1 MSERLLVTLLDQSA
15 KSKGYGYGSEYA
27 EAYRHL
33 RTNIEFSS
41 FNQDTKVFSIVSAYP
56 SEGKSTVA
64 SNLAVV
70 MAGHYQRVLLIDC
83 DLRKPVVHKL
93 FHASNRNGISN
104 LLMEHNFEP
113 ANITKYFQQV
123 LHPNITN
130 ELFIITAGPSVPNP
144 SEMVSSKKFLA
155 LIQKLRETFD
165 IIIMDGPPVLPV
177 PDSIPIGLAADGT
190 LFIIA
195 NEKTNR
201 DSAKIAITQLKRSQ
215 VNVLGTVLTMMQD
228 DEKSYKYSYYN
239 DDRNEDKKPIKK
251 SFKFFKKK

>member
-1 MSERLLVTLLDQSA
+1 MLL
-15 KSKGYGYGSEYA
+15 
-27 EAYRHL
+27 
-33 RTNIEFSS
+33 
-41 FNQDTKVFSIVSAYP
+41 
-56 SEGKSTVA
+56 
-64 SNLAVV
+64 
-70 MAGHYQRVLLIDC
+70 
-83 DLRKPVVHKL
+83 
-93 FHASNRNGISN
+93 
-104 LLMEHNFEP
+104 EHNFEP

-144 SEMVSSKKFLA
+144 SEMVSSKKFLT

-201 DSAKIAITQLKRSQ
+201 DAAKVAITQLKRSQ